1 MNYPDSVQFLYALG
15 NEMKTAKLGLERIR
29 AVLAA
34 LGNPEKA
41 YRIVHVAGTNGKGS
55 TSAMSA
61 AGLRAAGVRTGLFTS
76 PHLVEPT
83 ERIQID
89 GIPVTQ
95 AQFSRAFDV
104 VHDCAERLDL
114 DCHPPYFETV
124 TAMAF
129 WLFRE
134 LRVET
139 AVVETGLGGRL
150 DATNVVEPALTA
162 IT

>member
-1 MNYPDSVQFLYALG
+1 MFTYPDSVRFLYALG

-41 YRIVHVAGTNGKGS
+41 YRVVHVAGTNGKGS
-55 TSAMSA
+55 TCAMIA

-89 GIPVTQ
+89 GVPVTE
-95 AQFSRAFDV
+95 AQFSRAFDA
-104 VHDCAERLDL
+104 VHDAAGSLDL
-114 DCHPPYFETV
+114 DAHPSYFET
-124 TAMAF
+124 
-129 WLFRE
+129 
-134 LRVET
+134 
-139 AVVETGLGGRL
+139 
-150 DATNVVEPALTA
+150 
-162 IT
+162 